1 MAYMTAMTFEAFLA
15 LESVKAMDPFSRN
28 FAISEVEELMQDGCT
43 AFEKHG
49 CFTPHNLYENV
60 LAICKELDFKIS
72 EYIKHWEVNR
82 GGSGKTVF
90 IAFTDAINSTW
101 ARSDLYKPVI
111 FNQQL

>member
-1 MAYMTAMTFEAFLA
+1 MAYMKEMKFEEFLA

-28 FAISEVEELMQDGCT
+28 FAISEVEELMHDGCT

-72 EYIKHWEVNR
+72 EHIKEWRVHR
-82 GGSGKTVF
+82 GGSGETVF
-90 IAFTDAINSTW
+90 IAFTDAITPSW
-101 ARSDLYKPVI
+101 SARDQYQPVS
-111 FNQQL
+111 FNQ